1 MNDKLIF
8 IPLLAQVLLTAIVFF
23 RMYLTRVNE
32 MKRKRIHP
40 QKIATNATAAQNLT
54 DSCNVAE
61 NFSNQFE
68 MPVLF
73 YVIII
78 SLYVTGLSSEV
89 YLIMASVF
97 VLLRYVHSFIHA
109 GYNKVMHRFYAYAAG
124 SLILWAMWLLFAID
138 LFKWIS

>member
-8 IPLLAQVLLTAIVFF
+8 TPLLAQVLLTAIVFF
-23 RMYLTRVNE
+23 RMYATRVSE

-40 QKIATNATAAQNLT
+40 QKIATYATASQNLT

-73 YVIII
+73 YVLIL
-78 SLYVTGLSSEV
+78 SLYVTGTSSPL
-89 YLIMASVF
+89 YLAMASVF
-97 VLLRYVHSFIHA
+97 VLFRFAHSYIHA
-109 GYNKVMHRFYAYAAG
+109 GYNNVMHRFYAYAAG
-124 SLILWAMWLLFAID
+124 SFLLWAMWLLFIID
-138 LFKWIS
+138 MIKNG